1 MFFLSFLR
9 GAGSPLPDVALSFK
23 IVFKETI
30 WLEVV
35 ILLKYSMESIKGVTN
50 DGFSKRSDVRLKFS
64 TLFIQLDDV
73 YSVVMCTY

>member
-1 MFFLSFLR
+1 M
-9 GAGSPLPDVALSFK
+9 
-23 IVFKETI
+23 
-30 WLEVV
+30 V